1 MPATAQPGDPDTE
14 ALIGRVLAGDTET
27 FAALVRRHEGEVWK
41 VAAAML
47 GDRTATA
54 NLVQQTFVNAYERLE
69 QYRPGHDFSRWLKG
83 IARNL
88 VREDLRKN
96 EREGRTLAAYRDY
109 LHQLHGDEGRA
120 EQHLRELDRAMTA
133 CREALAPAASRA
145 LALHYDQGLSVEEV
159 AAAIARTVAATRQLL
174 FRARLAL
181 RECVE
186 KRLAPG

>member
-1 MPATAQPGDPDTE
+1 MPTSHSGETDTE

-27 FAALVRRHEGEVWK
+27 FATLVRRHESEVWK

-47 GDRTATA
+47 GDRAATA

-69 QYRPGHDFSRWLKG
+69 QYRPGHDFARWLKG

-88 VREDLRKN
+88 VREDLRKT

-109 LHQLHGDEGRA
+109 VHQLYGDDGRS
-120 EQHLRELDRAMTA
+120 EQHLRELHRAMTA

-145 LALHYDQGLSVEEV
+145 LTLRYEEGMSVEEV
-159 AAAIARTVAATRQLL
+159 AGAIARTVAGTRQLL

-181 RECVE
+181 RDCVE